1 MEPMEVDALLTR
13 IYDLLYRL
21 GLNAN
26 IFGFS
31 YLSCAVYLSIR
42 NPERFGTFTK
52 EIYPEIGRLYHVRT
66 DDIKRSIKRTL
77 FLIWKN
83 HPDFSGEPLPGSPSL
98 EQFIAFARGY
108 LETPETEAAESAEA
122 EAVELPKAHEEAES
136 VELPKAHEE
145 AESVELSG
153 AHEEAESVELS
164 KAQAVI

>member
-98 EQFIAFARGY
+98 EQFIDFARQY

-122 EAVELPKAHEEAES
+122 EA

>member
-42 NPERFGTFTK
+42 NPERFGTFTQ

-66 DDIKRSIKRTL
+66 DDI
-77 FLIWKN
+77 
-83 HPDFSGEPLPGSPSL
+83 
-98 EQFIAFARGY
+98 
-108 LETPETEAAESAEA
+108 
-122 EAVELPKAHEEAES
+122 
-136 VELPKAHEE
+136 
-145 AESVELSG
+145 
-153 AHEEAESVELS
+153 
-164 KAQAVI
+164 